1 MSALHYLNQAS
12 PHHGLLAGTAPTTP
26 FAHRLR
32 VRKTLRRCRDAARLT
47 REELGARL
55 DWSESKVLRI
65 EVGHVGISSTDAEA
79 FLRACG
85 ICDPDIIA
93 QVVASARAGRRRTG
107 PFDGKYHDTMTANTR
122 EFYEHEQAA
131 DQICYLQFAT
141 IPDLLVRPA
150 YAIATLA
157 RFQHATDNQQQAHLD
172 TLATRQTLL
181 RPDGPL
187 LTIVIDQGALERAIH
202 APIPYAAFADQL
214 THLINISQ
222 QSNISV
228 HVLPL
233 RICRQDNPE
242 TPVLP
247 LEHPAAACIPS
258 CSFALVSYDDEWSL
272 FMPNIGDTLV
282 RHHDPKDT
290 PVYVEQFAHLQW
302 HFCLNPDDSRA
313 LISSFLSRRC

>member
-1 MSALHYLNQAS
+1 
-12 PHHGLLAGTAPTTP
+12 
-26 FAHRLR
+26 
-32 VRKTLRRCRDAARLT
+32 VRKTLRCCREAARLT

-65 EVGHVGISSTDAEA
+65 ELGHVGISGTDAEA

-85 ICDPDIIA
+85 IYDRDLIA

-107 PFDGKYHDTMTANTR
+107 PFDGKYHDTITMDTR
-122 EFYEHEQAA
+122 EFYEYEQAA
-131 DQICYLQFAT
+131 AQIYYLQFAT

-157 RFQHATDNQQQAHLD
+157 RLQHATASQQLAHLD
-172 TLATRQTLL
+172 ILATRQTLL

-214 THLINISQ
+214 THLVNISHQ
-222 QSNISV
+222 PNISI

-233 RICRQDNPE
+233 RICRQENSD
-242 TPVLP
+242 TPALP

-258 CSFALVSYDDEWSL
+258 CSYALVGYDDEWSL
-272 FMPNIGDTLV
+272 FLPTIGDTVV
-282 RHHDPKDT
+282 RHHDPKYT
-290 PVYVEQFAHLQW
+290 PVYVEQFTHVQR
-302 HFCLNPDDSRA
+302 HFCLNPSDSRT
-313 LISSFLSRRC
+313 LISSFLGRRC